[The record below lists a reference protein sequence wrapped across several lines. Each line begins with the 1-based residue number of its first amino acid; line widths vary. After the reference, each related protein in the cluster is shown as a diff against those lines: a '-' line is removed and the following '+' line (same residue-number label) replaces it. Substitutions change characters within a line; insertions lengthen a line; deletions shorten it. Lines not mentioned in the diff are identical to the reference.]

1 MRGIDIS
8 VFNKYIDYKLVKEQG
23 IEFAIIRAGYGKN
36 ESQKDTMFEKH
47 YQGCKENNI
56 KVGSYL
62 YSYAET
68 VEGAK
73 LEAENCLKFIKGKTF
88 ELPIFYDVEDKNQSN
103 LSKETLTKMCIVFCE
118 TIEKAGYKAGVYAN
132 LYWWNNKLDVKE
144 LEKYNIWLAQWSSK
158 PTANFRV
165 DIWQCS
171 SEYHVM
177 GINGKVDYDICYK
190 DYSQSVDNSVNN
202 LYKIGTT
209 YKTQVILKV
218 RENAGTEYRQKLFIE
233 LTPNARQNA
242 YFNGCLKV
250 GCKVTCLEVKK
261 DSKGNIWIRIP
272 SGWVAGFYDN
282 KYYIK

>member
-8 VFNKYIDYKLVKEQG
+8 VFNKFIDYSEIKKQG

-47 YQGCKENNI
+47 YKGLKENGI
-56 KVGSYL
+56 KVGAYL
-62 YSYAET
+62 YSYAST
-68 VEGAK
+68 IEGAK

-88 ELPIFYDVEDKNQSN
+88 EVPIFYDVEDKNQTN
-103 LSKETLTKMCIVFCE
+103 LSKETLTKMCNVFCE

-132 LYWWNNKLDVKE
+132 LYWWNNKLDVKQ

-171 SEYHVM
+171 SDYHII
-177 GINGKVDYDICYK
+177 GINGRVDYDICYK
-190 DYSQSVDNSVNN
+190 DYTQPVDNSV
-202 LYKIGTT
+202 YKVGNT
-209 YKTQVILKV
+209 YTTQVVLKV

-233 LTPNARQNA
+233 LTENARQNA

-250 GCKVTCLEVKK
+250 GTRVTCLDIKK

-272 SGWVAGFYDN
+272 SGWVACVYDN